1 MQIATGS
8 VKEYIFGWGTQLW
21 FDDGVN
27 GFVGV
32 HINIKGVSLLDDPGY
47 YYHLDMNKIL
57 NAWPVWN
64 GLRDLDV

>member
-1 MQIATGS
+1 MQIASGS
-8 VKEYIFGWGTQLW
+8 VREYMFGDTQLW

-32 HINIKGVSLLDDPGY
+32 HINKRGVSILDDPGY
-47 YYHLDMNKIL
+47 YYRLDMNKIL
-57 NAWPVWN
+57 NAWPVHN